1 MPLESKSMYTHPLRD
16 QIIGE
21 VHARPFQQI
30 SAPLALLQIAILHDD
45 QAQDAIERRVRELAV
60 KQGFELDAA
69 GCGFFFTR
77 QGERALRYEP
87 HSEFYSLTFY
97 RFGDTVVPEIPSGWN
112 EQLPGA
118 FLCGVEVL
126 FRSEAPDFD
135 GWAEEH
141 FNPDRP
147 GASQINGS
155 DVMGHAAALRTDFR
169 ARSDSGFNR
178 VLVQD
183 QGGMTLFQA
192 GRLLQRICE
201 IETYRHMALLALP
214 LALETMPMVSQLDQQ
229 LAGVVERIA
238 EPDSDAALLLQ
249 ELMALAAQVEDL
261 SAHTANRF
269 SATEAYFALV
279 DRRIAELRES
289 RIEGLQ
295 TVEQFMER
303 RLDPAHRTCRS
314 TGERIER
321 LSQRIGRSTDL
332 IRSQVDLS
340 IENQSRDLLRGINHR
355 ARSQLRLQAKLES
368 FTVIVVT
375 YYAFDLIDRSLR
387 NVVVDESLETRASFI
402 LSASVPIIAL
412 VLFWYVRRLLKAY
425 DKDEE

>member
-1 MPLESKSMYTHPLRD
+1 MYTHPLRE
-16 QIIGE
+16 QIITE

-30 SAPLALLQIAILHDD
+30 SAPLALLQVAILHDGENPD
-45 QAQDAIERRVRELAV
+45 SVERRVRELAGDA
-60 KQGFELDAA
+60 GFDLAEGAT
-69 GCGFFFTR
+69 GFFFSR
-77 QGERALRYEP
+77 QGQQALRYEP

-97 RFGDTVVPEIPSGWN
+97 RFGETRAPDLPHGWDQ
-112 EQLPGA
+112 QLPGA

-126 FRSEAPDFD
+126 FRSEATDFD
-135 GWAEEH
+135 DWAEEH
-141 FNPDRP
+141 FNPDPP

-155 DVMGHAAALRTDFR
+155 YVMGNAAAVRTDFR
-169 ARSDSGFNR
+169 ARNDNGYNR
-178 VLVQD
+178 VLVED
-183 QGGMTLFQA
+183 LGGMALFQA

-214 LALETMPMVSQLDQQ
+214 LAVETMPMVSRLDQK
-229 LAGVVERIA
+229 LAGVVKRIA
-238 EPDSDAALLLQ
+238 EPDSDAAQLLQ
-249 ELMALAAQVEDL
+249 ELMALAAQVEGL
-261 SAHTANRF
+261 SARTANRF

-279 DRRIAELRES
+279 DRRIGELRES

-314 TGERIER
+314 TGERIDR

-340 IENQSRDLLRGINHR
+340 IENQNRDLLRGINHR
-355 ARSQLRLQAKLES
+355 ARNQLRLQAKLES

-375 YYAFDLIDRSLR
+375 YYAFDLIDRTLR
-387 NVVVDESLETRASFI
+387 NVLVDEVVKTNSSFV
-402 LSASVPIIAL
+402 LSASVPLIAL
-412 VLFWYVRRLLKAY
+412 GLFWYVRRLLKGY
-425 DKDEE
+425 DRDEE

>member
-1 MPLESKSMYTHPLRD
+1 MYTHPLRD
-16 QIIGE
+16 QIIAE

-30 SAPLALLQIAILHDD
+30 SAPLALLQVAILHDGEP
-45 QAQDAIERRVRELAV
+45 QGAVERKVRELAT
-60 KQGFELDAA
+60 QEGFELETGA
-69 GCGFFFTR
+69 CGFFFCR
-77 QGERALRYEP
+77 QGQRALRYEP

-97 RFGDTVVPEIPSGWN
+97 RFGETEAPELPEGWS

-126 FRSEAPDFD
+126 FRSEAADFE
-135 GWAEEH
+135 GWAEAH
-141 FNPDRP
+141 FNAGHP

-155 DVMGHAAALRTDFR
+155 DVMGHAAALRTNFR
-169 ARSDSGFNR
+169 VCSDNGYNR

-183 QGGMTLFQA
+183 KGGMTLFQA

-214 LALETMPMVSQLDQQ
+214 LALETMPMVSVLDQQ
-229 LAGVVERIA
+229 LADVVERIA

-249 ELMALAAQVEDL
+249 ELMALAARVEGL

-289 RIEGLQ
+289 RVEGLQ

-340 IENQSRDLLRGINHR
+340 IENQNRDLLRGINHR

-375 YYAFDLIDRSLR
+375 YYAFDLIDRTLR
-387 NVVVDESLETRASFI
+387 NVVVDEALETRASFL
-402 LSASVPIIAL
+402 LSASVPLIAL
-412 VLFWYVRRLLKAY
+412 GLFWYVRKMLKGY

>member
-1 MPLESKSMYTHPLRD
+1 MYIHPLRD
-16 QIIGE
+16 QIVAE

-30 SAPLALLQIAILHDD
+30 SAPLALLQVAILHEGESP
-45 QAQDAIERRVRELAV
+45 DAVEQQVRGLAR
-60 KQGFELDAA
+60 AA
-69 GCGFFFTR
+69 GFDLPEGNGGFFFIR
-77 QGERALRYEP
+77 QGQQALRYEP
-87 HSEFYSLTFY
+87 HSEFYSLTLY
-97 RFGDTVVPEIPSGWN
+97 RFGETDAPRLPDGWA
-112 EQLPGA
+112 EALPGA

-126 FRSEAPDFD
+126 FRSETADLD
-135 GWAEEH
+135 GWAEQH
-141 FNPDRP
+141 FNGTRT
-147 GASQINGS
+147 GASQITGS

-169 ARSDSGFNR
+169 VREHNGYNR

-183 QGGMTLFQA
+183 QGGMALFQA
-192 GRLLQRICE
+192 GRLLQRVCE

-214 LALETMPMVSQLDQQ
+214 LALETMPMVSRLDQQ
-229 LAGVVERIA
+229 LAAVVERIA
-238 EPDSDAALLLQ
+238 EPDSDAAQLLQ
-249 ELMALAAQVEDL
+249 ELMSLAAQVEDL

-269 SATEAYFALV
+269 SASEAYFALV
-279 DRRIAELRES
+279 ERRIAELRES

-340 IENQSRDLLRGINHR
+340 IEHQNRDLLRGINHR
-355 ARSQLRLQAKLES
+355 ARRQLRLQAKLES

-375 YYAFDLIDRSLR
+375 YYAFDLIDRTLR
-387 NVVVDESLETRASFI
+387 NVLVDDAIESRASFI
-402 LSASVPIIAL
+402 LSASVPLIAL
-412 VLFWYVRRLLKAY
+412 GLFWYVRRLLKSY
-425 DKDEE
+425 VRDEE

>member
-1 MPLESKSMYTHPLRD
+1 MYTHPLRE
-16 QIIGE
+16 QIITE

-30 SAPLALLQIAILHDD
+30 SAPLALLQVAILHDGENPD
-45 QAQDAIERRVRELAV
+45 SVERRVRELAGDA
-60 KQGFELDAA
+60 GFDLAEGAT
-69 GCGFFFTR
+69 GFFFSR
-77 QGERALRYEP
+77 QGQQALRYEP

-97 RFGDTVVPEIPSGWN
+97 RFGQTRAPDLPHGWDQ
-112 EQLPGA
+112 QLPGA

-126 FRSEAPDFD
+126 FRSEATDFD
-135 GWAEEH
+135 DWAEEH
-141 FNPDRP
+141 FNPDPP

-155 DVMGHAAALRTDFR
+155 YVMGNAAAVRTDFR
-169 ARSDSGFNR
+169 ARNDNGYNR
-178 VLVQD
+178 VLVED
-183 QGGMTLFQA
+183 LGGMALFQA

-214 LALETMPMVSQLDQQ
+214 LAVETMPMVSRLDQK
-229 LAGVVERIA
+229 LAGVVKRIA
-238 EPDSDAALLLQ
+238 EPDSDAAQLLQ
-249 ELMALAAQVEDL
+249 ELMALAAQVEGL
-261 SAHTANRF
+261 SARTANRF

-279 DRRIAELRES
+279 DRRIGELRES

-314 TGERIER
+314 TGERIDR

-340 IENQSRDLLRGINHR
+340 IENQNRDLLRGINHR
-355 ARSQLRLQAKLES
+355 ARNQLRLQAKLES

-375 YYAFDLIDRSLR
+375 YYAFDLIDRTLR
-387 NVVVDESLETRASFI
+387 NVLVDEVVKTNSSFV
-402 LSASVPIIAL
+402 LSASVPLIAL
-412 VLFWYVRRLLKAY
+412 GLFWYVRRLLKGY
-425 DKDEE
+425 DRDEE

>member
-1 MPLESKSMYTHPLRD
+1 MYTHPLRD
-16 QIIGE
+16 QIIAE

-30 SAPLALLQIAILHDD
+30 SAPLALLQVAILHDGEP
-45 QAQDAIERRVRELAV
+45 QEAVERRVRELATSE
-60 KQGFELDAA
+60 GFELDA
-69 GCGFFFTR
+69 GGNGFFFCR
-77 QGERALRYEP
+77 QGQRALRYEP
-87 HSEFYSLTFY
+87 HSEFYSLTLY
-97 RFGDTVVPEIPSGWN
+97 RFGETEAPELPGNWS

-126 FRSEAPDFD
+126 FSSEAADFD
-135 GWAEEH
+135 GWAEAH
-141 FNPDRP
+141 FNAGLP

-155 DVMGHAAALRTDFR
+155 DVMGQAAALRTNFR
-169 ARSDSGFNR
+169 VRSDNGYNR
-178 VLVQD
+178 VLVLD
-183 QGGMTLFQA
+183 KGCMTLFQA

-214 LALETMPMVSQLDQQ
+214 LALETMPMVSTLDQQ
-229 LAGVVERIA
+229 LADVVERIA
-238 EPDSDAALLLQ
+238 EPDSDAAQLLQ
-249 ELMALAAQVEDL
+249 ELMALAAQVEGL

-289 RIEGLQ
+289 RIEGMQ

-321 LSQRIGRSTDL
+321 LSKRIGRSTDL

-375 YYAFDLIDRSLR
+375 YYAFDLIDRTLR
-387 NVVVDESLETRASFI
+387 NVVVDEALETRASFL
-402 LSASVPIIAL
+402 LSASVPLIAL
-412 VLFWYVRRLLKAY
+412 GLFWYVRRLLKGY

>member
-1 MPLESKSMYTHPLRD
+1 MYTHPLRD
-16 QIIGE
+16 QIVTE

-30 SAPLALLQIAILHDD
+30 SAPLALLQIAILHDE
-45 QAQDAIERRVRELAV
+45 QDPGLVERRVRELALAE
-60 KQGFELDAA
+60 GFELDAK
-69 GCGFFFTR
+69 GTGFFFVR
-77 QGERALRYEP
+77 QGQRALRYEP

-97 RFGDTVVPEIPSGWN
+97 GLGDIQVPELPAGWS
-112 EQLPGA
+112 EALPGA

-126 FRSEAPDFD
+126 FRREANDFD
-135 GWAEEH
+135 GWVDEH
-141 FNPDRP
+141 FDPAEP
-147 GASQINGS
+147 GATQINGS

-169 ARSDSGFNR
+169 ARKDNGYNR

-214 LALETMPMVSQLDQQ
+214 LALETMPMVSRLDQR

-238 EPDSDAALLLQ
+238 EPDSGAAALLQ
-249 ELMALAAQVEDL
+249 ELMSLAAQVEGL

-269 SATEAYFALV
+269 SASEAYFALV

-321 LSQRIGRSTDL
+321 LSQRIARSTDL

-375 YYAFDLIDRSLR
+375 YYAFDLIDRTLR
-387 NVVVDESLETRASFI
+387 NVVVDETLESRASFA
-402 LSASVPIIAL
+402 LSASVPVIAL
-412 VLFWYVRRLLKAY
+412 GLFWYVRRLLKGY

>member
-1 MPLESKSMYTHPLRD
+1 MYTHPLRD
-16 QIIGE
+16 QIIAE

-30 SAPLALLQIAILHDD
+30 SAPLALLQIAILHDGEP
-45 QAQDAIERRVRELAV
+45 QDGVERRVRELAARG
-60 KQGFELDAA
+60 GFELET
-69 GCGFFFTR
+69 GGSGFFFCR
-77 QGERALRYEP
+77 QGQRALRYEP

-97 RFGDTVVPEIPSGWN
+97 RFGDTEAPELPDDWS

-126 FRSEAPDFD
+126 FRSKVADFD
-135 GWAEEH
+135 GWAEAH
-141 FNPDRP
+141 FNAGAP

-155 DVMGHAAALRTDFR
+155 DVMGHAAALRTNFR
-169 ARSDSGFNR
+169 VRSDNGYNR

-183 QGGMTLFQA
+183 KGGMTLFQA

-214 LALETMPMVSQLDQQ
+214 LALETMPMVSMLDQQ
-229 LAGVVERIA
+229 LADVVERIA

-249 ELMALAAQVEDL
+249 ELMALAAQVEGL

-340 IENQSRDLLRGINHR
+340 IENQNRDLLRGINHR
-355 ARSQLRLQAKLES
+355 ARNQLRLQAKLES

-375 YYAFDLIDRSLR
+375 YYAFDLIDRTLR
-387 NVVVDESLETRASFI
+387 NVVVDEALETRASFL
-402 LSASVPIIAL
+402 LSASVPLIAL
-412 VLFWYVRRLLKAY
+412 GLFWYVRKMLKGY